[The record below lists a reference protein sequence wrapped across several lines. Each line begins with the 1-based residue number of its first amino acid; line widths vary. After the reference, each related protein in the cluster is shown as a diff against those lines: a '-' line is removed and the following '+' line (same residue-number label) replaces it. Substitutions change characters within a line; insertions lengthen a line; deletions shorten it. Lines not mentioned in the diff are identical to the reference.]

1 MRRPLL
7 EHWSR
12 SHRKRVE
19 LGAARESCRDHRE
32 LASFR
37 SSGVVCYTAVGRR
50 TGNAIDGGHSHAYER
65 VDSEFA
71 CRGNGDLHLRSCL
84 GPSNFQSD
92 PRPRLIAPSRA
103 IGRLRDV
110 AHAFAWRGRSSHR
123 VRRGSSAGSAFNM
136 VPQKR
141 PVAILRP
148 ALRNEPISAGLP
160 QELTAKGF
168 GEPGLALTSRP
179 PLALDRKQS
188 DSIYKARAQAKAWN
202 WIKPDSPFRSPSHP
216 NEMSSLDG
224 DDRTDPYASPPPF
237 SSLLSAAVNRDPRI
251 KLHSGNTSRKR
262 LIGPQ
267 LFACAVVFLSQ
278 SW

>member
-103 IGRLRDV
+103 VGRLHDV

-123 VRRGSSAGSAFNM
+123 VRRVRLAPREYGDSRLRRLKA
-136 VPQKR
+136 
-141 PVAILRP
+141 PVAL
-148 ALRNEPISAGLP
+148 STWFHSD
-160 QELTAKGF
+160 LT
-168 GEPGLALTSRP
+168 
-179 PLALDRKQS
+179 
-188 DSIYKARAQAKAWN
+188 
-202 WIKPDSPFRSPSHP
+202 
-216 NEMSSLDG
+216 
-224 DDRTDPYASPPPF
+224 
-237 SSLLSAAVNRDPRI
+237 PRI
-251 KLHSGNTSRKR
+251 TKR
-262 LIGPQ
+262 THFGR
-267 LFACAVVFLSQ
+267 CGVAVRS
-278 SW
+278 